1 MIKEKKEENSVCSP
15 HHPTVFDT
23 LATFSFRIFA
33 FARESFSIF
42 LCLWNYLTRERS
54 TEIPLR
60 ALCYRRSTPE
70 SARNH
75 DDTVPRQDHT
85 QQNGVHRLFFLFLL
99 FILFSCCIITLGW
112 MITPPPVQWTDKIW
126 PTDSSF
132 RCCAITYTAIFFP
145 LFSSLP
151 LISER
156 RLCHQT
162 HCADER
168 DNSDMMTHANIQKNI
183 RAKKM
188 STTSEKKRR
197 NKNQRTWLLRLNFH
211 PIYTSNEKNRR
222 PYKGEWYYINITII
236 RYWCAICGQHSV
248 GGHLIMIVITAYIH
262 ASWDSVLFI
271 YRLAPKLGLEMIERI
286 SAVVT
291 SS

>member
-1 MIKEKKEENSVCSP
+1 MAHRQLISLLR
-15 HHPTVFDT
+15 HHVYCHFFPTVF
-23 LATFSFRIFA
+23 LAPSD
-33 FARESFSIF
+33 
-42 LCLWNYLTRERS
+42 LWTPIVSPN
-54 TEIPLR
+54 
-60 ALCYRRSTPE
+60 ALCRWTRQQWY
-70 SARNH
+70 
-75 DDTVPRQDHT
+75 DDTCEYT
-85 QQNGVHRLFFLFLL
+85 EKYK
-99 FILFSCCIITLGW
+99 SK
-112 MITPPPVQWTDKIW
+112 KI
-126 PTDSSF
+126 
-132 RCCAITYTAIFFP
+132 
-145 LFSSLP
+145 
-151 LISER
+151 
-156 RLCHQT
+156 
-162 HCADER
+162 
-168 DNSDMMTHANIQKNI
+168 
-183 RAKKM
+183 

-236 RYWCAICGQHSV
+236 WYWCAICGQHSV